1 MMGSVQDIFISF
13 QGGASMTRVEQTE
26 ALAGQGLR
34 DDRYC
39 NRIGYYSGTD
49 ECQVTIIGAE
59 DLEEIE
65 KSTGVAVSEGQH
77 RRNIVTR
84 GVNLEELR
92 GQKFQVGEAV
102 LEYDRPRPPC
112 SYIQSITEPGM
123 TKALVNRGG
132 LCARVV
138 KSGVIREDDTVVIL

>member
-1 MMGSVQDIFISF
+1 MMGSVQDIFIST

-39 NRIGYYSGTD
+39 NRSGYYSGTD
-49 ECQVTIIGAE
+49 ECQVTIIGVE
-59 DLEEIE
+59 DLEDIE
-65 KSTGVAVSEGQH
+65 NCTGVAVSEGQH

-84 GVNLEELR
+84 GVNLDELR

-138 KSGVIREDDTVVIL
+138 KSGVIRKDDTVVIL